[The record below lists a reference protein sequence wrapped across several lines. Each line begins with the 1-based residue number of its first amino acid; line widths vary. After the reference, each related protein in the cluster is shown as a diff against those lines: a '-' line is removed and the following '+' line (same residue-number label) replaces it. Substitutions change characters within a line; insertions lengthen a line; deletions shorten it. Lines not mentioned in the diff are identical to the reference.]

1 MSRVSTVVD
10 APADEV
16 WAVLADGWTYAN
28 WVVGTVKIRDVE
40 PGWPEVGRKLHHA
53 VGVWPLLLQDETE
66 VVACEPQQRLQLQA
80 RGWPL
85 GEATVE
91 VLLEPDGERTLV
103 QLHEQPTHGPG
114 ALLHNR
120 VLDKLVD
127 KRNEETLDRLRRLV
141 EGHHRDRKAQVGP
154 VP

>member
-1 MSRVSTVVD
+1 M
-10 APADEV
+10 
-16 WAVLADGWTYAN
+16 
-28 WVVGTVKIRDVE
+28 GTVKIRDVE
-40 PGWPEVGRKLHHA
+40 SGWPEVGRKLHHA

-66 VVACEPQQRLQLQA
+66 VVACETQQRLQLQA

-141 EGHHRDRKAQVGP
+141 EGHHRDRNQQGRP
-154 VP
+154 VR

>member
-40 PGWPEVGRKLHHA
+40 VGWPEVGRKLHHA

-66 VVACEPQQRLQLQA
+66 VVACEPERRLQLQA

-85 GEATVE
+85 GEAMVE
-91 VLLEPDGERTLV
+91 VLLEPDGPRTRV
-103 QLHEQPTHGPG
+103 QLHEEPTHGPG

-141 EGHHRDRKAQVGP
+141 EGHHRDRDQRGRP
-154 VP
+154 VR